1 MDDKVYKK
9 KFKMVGVGGKDLSVY
24 AENYSNTMEVFSV
37 AKTRNLNTRIGK
49 EYDFLVGKT
58 SVYNRDWYGFETQ
71 EELYELATLGM
82 RDVQMARDIQRYAH
96 KAYVQEKEK
105 YSRTTL
111 SVAGG
116 GVNVPLLLSGSPECM
131 YSRKKAPVK
140 SKIINMGINVE
151 ITSEVGHGSYE
162 HAGMLIAQL
171 ISKLEKAGYR
181 IRLNTVDA
189 YYACGNRINVLS
201 ITLKRENEPMNYSR
215 MLYPL
220 TSVSSSRGLGFGW
233 AARNPDFNHSIGCYS
248 EEAFEHDEREQKASE
263 MFENATG
270 LKGFTLFAVKDIVR
284 MFKRDGD
291 ERTMRYIESRLL
303 ASVN

>member
-1 MDDKVYKK
+1 MYKRQ
-9 KFKMVGVGGKDLSVY
+9 FDIQGRGGKQLRVY
-24 AENYSNTMEVFSV
+24 AENYSNAMEVFSI
-37 AKTRNLNTRIGK
+37 AATRPINDRIGSY
-49 EYDFLVGKT
+49 YDFLVNTDLQMNK
-58 SVYNRDWYGFETQ
+58 DWYGFTSKDDLYDLAVHGVKDIQMTQ
-71 EELYELATLGM
+71 Q
-82 RDVQMARDIQRYAH
+82 VQRYAH

-131 YSRKKAPVK
+131 YSRKKANVK
-140 SKIINMGINVE
+140 SKIINMGIEVE
-151 ITSEVGHGSYE
+151 ITSEVGTKEYR

-181 IRLNTVDA
+181 IRLNTVDP
-189 YYACGNRINVLS
+189 YYAHGNRINVLS
-201 ITLKRENEPMNYSR
+201 VTLKRENEPMNYGR

-233 AARNPDFNHSIGCYS
+233 AARNPDFNHDIGCYT
-248 EEAFEHDEREQKASE
+248 ETAFDECDKGLKMAEL
-263 MFENATG
+263 FENSTG
-270 LKGFTLFAVKDIVR
+270 LKGFTMFMVKDIVR
-284 MFKRDGD
+284 MYKRDGD
-291 ERTMRYIESRLL
+291 DRTMKFIESKLM